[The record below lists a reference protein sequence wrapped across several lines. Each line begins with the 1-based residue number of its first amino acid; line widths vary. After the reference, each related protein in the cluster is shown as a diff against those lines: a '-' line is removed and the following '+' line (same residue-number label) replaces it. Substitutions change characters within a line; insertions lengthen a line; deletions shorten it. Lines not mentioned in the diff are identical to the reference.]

1 MVMQTGLNRVLV
13 ALAKDH
19 QPLIFSPKR
28 MRWFSSVMED
38 NKRIVNS
45 LMGIYQNTTGV
56 EIKDSMNQSFQRMQ
70 AQFPSVPQGN
80 RHLLLATAF
89 EAQTYKVV
97 MAGGLPTLGGQP
109 RRGRSRTAAMT
120 AVASAG
126 RDDAPLHKSTTGAVI
141 NVGDEALTSVA
152 LPFVSNDSDGA
163 REPPPQQQQQQQQ
176 QLLLQRQWRRQLFGG
191 TNEKQVEELGLQ
203 STYEIYQST
212 IPDGP
217 QLVERE
223 PAAKHFVSSW
233 SSNIHSSP
241 SSSSSSSSNDNTNN
255 INKYSIDA
263 LVPDNS
269 SRFITPI
276 TTTPTATTTTT
287 TETTAAAAAA
297 ATPIAGGNAQKF
309 GVEFNQNADL
319 DMDMS
324 SFDDFD
330 FDRDDFYEMDEN
342 GGCI

>member
-1 MVMQTGLNRVLV
+1 
-13 ALAKDH
+13 
-19 QPLIFSPKR
+19 

-80 RHLLLATAF
+80 RYLLLATAF
-89 EAQTYKVV
+89 EAQTYKIV
-97 MAGGLPTLGGQP
+97 MAKGLSTLGGQP
-109 RRGRSRTAAMT
+109 RKDRPRTAAMT
-120 AVASAG
+120 VVASAG
-126 RDDAPLHKSTTGAVI
+126 RDDAPLHKSTTGAVM
-141 NVGDEALTSVA
+141 NVGNDALTSVA

-163 REPPPQQQQQQQQ
+163 REPPPQKQQQQQQQ
-176 QLLLQRQWRRQLFGG
+176 QKLLLQRQWRRQLFGG

-212 IPDGP
+212 IPGGP

-223 PAAKHFVSSW
+223 PAAKRFVSSW
-233 SSNIHSSP
+233 SSNMHSSP

-255 INKYSIDA
+255 INKYPIDSI
-263 LVPDNS
+263 VPDNS

-276 TTTPTATTTTT
+276 TTTPTATTT

-319 DMDMS
+319 VMDMS